1 MILHLAALIE
11 EEICVVTFIASL
23 LYFLLFSTFGK
34 NKITSSL
41 LCHYMLVQF
50 QMDARYL
57 QIPPQN
63 TRKLFLMALFD

>member
-1 MILHLAALIE
+1 MILHLTALME
-11 EEICVVTFIASL
+11 EEIFAVTFIASL
-23 LYFLLFSTFGK
+23 LYFLVFSAFGK

-57 QIPPQN
+57 QIPPK
-63 TRKLFLMALFD
+63 TPVSCF